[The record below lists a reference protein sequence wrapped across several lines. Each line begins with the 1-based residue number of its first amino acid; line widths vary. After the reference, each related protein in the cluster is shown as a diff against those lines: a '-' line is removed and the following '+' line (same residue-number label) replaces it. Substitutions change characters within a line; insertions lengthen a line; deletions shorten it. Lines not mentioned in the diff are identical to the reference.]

1 MKLKRIALF
10 LLALTLFLPC
20 LSSADEEL
28 GTVYNKG
35 LPSLRDAYADY
46 FDFGAA
52 ITGTE
57 MNDISQLRGLSY
69 QFSILTCGNEMK
81 PEALLDV
88 AESRKLAREDDT
100 AVATRFNSCKYILKF
115 AQGQGIKMHGHVLV
129 WHSQTPEAFFH
140 VGYDLKQ
147 PFVSRE
153 VMLAR
158 LENYIR
164 QVMEYTHE
172 NFPGLIVSWDV
183 VNEAVAD
190 NGPNE
195 LRESNWTKV
204 VGQDFIERA
213 FEYARKYAEEG
224 TLLYYNDYSTPY
236 EPKLTRICGLL
247 DRLIAEG
254 NIDGY
259 GFQCHYSTGTPSM
272 QQVGMAFARISAKG
286 LRLRVSELD
295 VKINANTEAWR
306 NIQADTYENLFRIFL
321 RYADKIE
328 AVQVWGIV
336 DSRSWLSTEYPLLF
350 SGSHGYAKPAF
361 YRLIQ
366 LAKTWEK

>member
-20 LSSADEEL
+20 LSAADDEL

-35 LPSLRDAYADY
+35 LPSLREAYADY

-52 ITGTE
+52 FSRADLNE
-57 MNDISQLRGLSY
+57 MKKVYGLPY

-81 PEALLDV
+81 PDALLDLT
-88 AESRKLAREDDT
+88 ECRKLAKEDDT

-115 AQGQGIKMHGHVLV
+115 AQDQGLKMHGHVLV
-129 WHSQTPEAFFH
+129 WHEQTPEAFFH
-140 VGYDLKQ
+140 VGYDTRQ
-147 PFVSRE
+147 PYVSRE

-164 QVMEYTHE
+164 QVMEYTRE

-190 NGPNE
+190 GGTKE
-195 LRESNWTKV
+195 LRDSNWTKV

-213 FEYARKYAEEG
+213 FELARKYAEEG
-224 TLLYYNDYSTPY
+224 ALLYYNDYSTPY
-236 EPKLTRICGLL
+236 EPKLTRICDLL

-259 GFQCHYSTGTPSM
+259 GFQCHYSTSTPTMS
-272 QQVGMAFARISAKG
+272 QVSTAFARIAAKG
-286 LRLRVSELD
+286 LKLRVSELD
-295 VKINANTEAWR
+295 VLISSNSQAMLRA
-306 NIQADTYENLFRIFL
+306 QADTYENLFRIFL
-321 RYADKIE
+321 RYADQIE
-328 AVQVWGIV
+328 AVQVWGII
-336 DSRSWLSTEYPLLF
+336 DMRSWKAAQLPLLF
-350 SGSHGYAKPAF
+350 SSYGYAKPAF

-366 LAKTWEK
+366 LAKAWKK